1 VIGRYAVSIVKD
13 VQEFRIVSRDVQ
25 RVTSY
30 YPEAD
35 GASRFA
41 EGYLVK
47 VAGPDGGLVDK
58 RVSPIVFKELRK
70 FIVEHAD
77 AVAFDVTIKR
87 LTSRPWVDVTVKAVQ
102 A

>member
-1 VIGRYAVSIVKD
+1 MSSVRD

-47 VAGPDGGLVDK
+47 IATTDGGEMNK

-70 FIVEHAD
+70 RIIEHPELST
-77 AVAFDVTIKR
+77 FDVTIKR
-87 LTSRPWVDVTVKAVQ
+87 LTERPWVDVTVKAEQ
-102 A
+102 S